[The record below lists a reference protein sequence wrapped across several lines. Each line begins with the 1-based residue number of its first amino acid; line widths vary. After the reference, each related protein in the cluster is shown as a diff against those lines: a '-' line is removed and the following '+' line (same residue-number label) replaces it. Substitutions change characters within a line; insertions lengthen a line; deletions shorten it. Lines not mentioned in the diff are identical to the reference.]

1 MIVRLVI
8 VGLFYAMTFALD
20 LYTNAGLIEWLL
32 YYIPLIYAFRK
43 LSDRFTVSLGAVST
57 VLIGAGLIIQPM
69 HGDYSQ
75 ALINRI
81 LGISLLWITIFLY
94 LKYRKSVEKLNLST
108 AQLFQQAKILSE
120 QAEDLDRERHRL
132 KYALREAAESKEFYR
147 AIGETIPYGVW
158 AADSEGNVNYF
169 SQQMLDLLGL
179 TMDEAK
185 GRGWMK
191 AIPKEESHHI
201 LETWIKSVKTGAM
214 WDQEVKVTGKNGV
227 VHTILARGK
236 GLLDSEG
243 SVTKWVGI
251 NLDITERKRIEEQL
265 EYNAMLLENV
275 NDAILAMDENYIVK
289 SWNKAAEKLYGW
301 SQQEALGRKIS
312 DLIKMDLSYSQG
324 SLLKRKLEATG
335 FVETEVTQLRRD
347 GSFIE
352 IDSVVRALKDKKGN
366 MIGFAAVNRDITE
379 RKRAEE
385 AIREKDQRFRLAVD
399 HFPFVFGIYDP
410 ERRYR
415 FMNFTGIRASGYKY
429 HDFIGRK
436 DEDLFPKEVTDTFL
450 PALKRTIE
458 SKQIQTVECQM
469 LFGGKMVAQ
478 IITYVPLL
486 NRKREVVEVLG
497 LTIDITTRR
506 EVEELTNRKKEQAE
520 IMSDIS
526 EALVRMSL
534 DYEAVLEVTVEKIAR
549 LIGDACML
557 LLISEE
563 DKHIHPVTLWH
574 PDKQAEDFIRKC
586 FVENKQKA
594 GEGVTGRVIAEG
606 RAVLCPEVTR
616 DTVSSTFKNE
626 YIEIYERFK
635 FFSLIDVPLRSYGR
649 TIGAVVLIRTN
660 PGKPY
665 TNDDLEF
672 VQNIAD
678 KAALAIENARLY
690 QEKIHE
696 IEERK
701 IIEENLKNTLI
712 ELNNS
717 NRELE
722 QFAYVA
728 SHDLQEPLRMVATY
742 TQLLSK
748 RYQNQL
754 DNKADEYI
762 GYAVEGARRMHQ
774 LLLDLLGYSEVSKK
788 SLPPRS
794 SDLNIVL
801 RSVLDDMKYLVNSS
815 GAAVRFAHL
824 PSVKCYQDQIRQLFF
839 NLIENAI
846 KFSGGKKPQIH
857 ITCEEKERE
866 WIFSVRDNGIGISSE
881 YHERI
886 FVIFQRLHQRSE
898 YPGNGIGLALC
909 KKIVERHS
917 GRIWVESRAGQGAS
931 FFFTIPK
938 EDKEVPPVD
947 LPLKSRISEFRN

>member
-1 MIVRLVI
+1 MIVRLVT
-8 VGLFYAMTFALD
+8 VGLFYALTFALD
-20 LYTNAGLIEWLL
+20 LYTNAGLFEWLI
-32 YYIPLIYAFRK
+32 YYVPLIYAFRK
-43 LSDRFTVSLGAVST
+43 FSDKFTISLGLAST
-57 VLIGAGLIIQPM
+57 IFIGAGFVMEHM
-69 HGDYSQ
+69 HGDFSQ
-75 ALINRI
+75 ALLNRI

-94 LKYRKSVEKLNLST
+94 LKYRQSVAKLNLST

-158 AADSEGNVNYF
+158 AADSGGNINYF
-169 SQQMLDLLGL
+169 SRQMLDLLGL

-191 AIPKEESHHI
+191 VLPKEESKII
-201 LETWIKSVKTGAM
+201 LESWMKSVKSGAM
-214 WDQEVKVTGKNGV
+214 WDQEVRVPDKNGV
-227 VHTILARGK
+227 VHTVLSRGK
-236 GLLDSEG
+236 ALLDSEG
-243 SVTKWVGI
+243 SITKWVGI
-251 NLDITERKRIEEQL
+251 NLDITERKRIEAQL

-275 NDAILAMDENYIVK
+275 NDAIFAFDENNNVK
-289 SWNKAAEKLYGW
+289 SWNKAAEKIYGW
-301 SQQEALGRKIS
+301 KQVEALNRDMS
-312 DLIKMDLSYSQG
+312 DLIKMDISYTQEA
-324 SLLKRKLEATG
+324 LLKRKLQETG
-335 FVETEVTQLRRD
+335 VVETEMTQLSRD
-347 GSFIE
+347 GSLIE
-352 IDSVVRALKDKKGN
+352 IDSVIRALKDKNGK
-366 MIGFAAVNRDITE
+366 MIGYAAVNRDITE
-379 RKRAEE
+379 RKKAEE

-399 HFPFVFGIYDP
+399 HFPFVFGIYDQQ
-410 ERRYR
+410 RRYR
-415 FMNFTGIRASGYKY
+415 FMNFTGVKASGYKY
-429 HDFIGRK
+429 HDFIGRR
-436 DEDLFPKEVTDTFL
+436 DEDLFPKEITDTFL
-450 PALKRTIE
+450 PTLKRTIE

-469 LFGGKMVAQ
+469 LFGGRRVAQ
-478 IITYVPLL
+478 MITYVPML
-486 NRKREVVEVLG
+486 NRQREVVEVLG

-506 EVEELTNRKKEQAE
+506 EIEELTNRKKEQAE

-557 LLISEE
+557 LLLSEDE
-563 DKHIHPVTLWH
+563 KFVRPVTLWH
-574 PDKQAEDFIRKC
+574 PDKLAEDFIRKL
-586 FVENKQKA
+586 FTENKQMV
-594 GEGVTGRVIAEG
+594 GEGISGKVIAEG
-606 RAVLCPEVTR
+606 KPLIFPDITLEQVL
-616 DTVSSTFKNE
+616 STFKNE
-626 YIEIYERFK
+626 YVEIYERFK
-635 FFSLIDVPLRSYGR
+635 FYSLMDVPLRSYGR
-649 TIGAVVLIRTN
+649 TIGSVILIRTD
-660 PGKPY
+660 PGNSY
-665 TNDDLEF
+665 TKDDLEF

-690 QEKIHE
+690 QDKLHE

-748 RYQNQL
+748 KYQNKL

-774 LLLDLLGYSEVSKK
+774 LLLDLLGYSGVSKK
-788 SLPPRS
+788 SLPPKL
-794 SDLNIVL
+794 SDLNLVL
-801 RSVLDDMKYLVNSS
+801 RTVLENMKYLVNTS
-815 GAAVRFAHL
+815 GAVVTL
-824 PSVKCYQDQIRQLFF
+824 SPMPSVKCYEDQISQLFF
-839 NLIENAI
+839 NLIENAV
-846 KFSGGKKPQIH
+846 KFSGGRKPRIH
-857 ITCEEKERE
+857 ISSEETERE
-866 WIFSVRDNGIGISSE
+866 WTFSVRDNGIGISPE
-881 YHERI
+881 YHDRI

-909 KKIVERHS
+909 KKIVERHL
-917 GRIWVESRAGQGAS
+917 GRIWVESRPGQGAA

-938 EDKEVPPVD
+938 EDREIPPVD
-947 LPLKSRISEFRN
+947 LPLRNRIAEFRN

>member
-1 MIVRLVI
+1 MIVRLVT
-8 VGLFYAMTFALD
+8 VGLFYALTFALD
-20 LYTNAGLIEWLL
+20 LYTTAGLVEWLL

-43 LSDRFTVSLGAVST
+43 LSDKFTISLGVVST
-57 VLIGAGLIIQPM
+57 IFISAGFVIQHM

-75 ALINRI
+75 ALVNRL
-81 LGISLLWITIFLY
+81 LGISLLWVTLFLY
-94 LKYRKSVEKLNLST
+94 LKYRRSVEKLNFST

-120 QAEDLDRERHRL
+120 QAEDLDRERHRI

-158 AADSEGNVNYF
+158 AADSEGNISYF

-179 TMDEAK
+179 TMPEAK

-191 AIPKEESHHI
+191 VLPKEESHKI
-201 LETWIKSVKTGAM
+201 LESWMKSVKTGTM
-214 WDQEVKVTGKNGV
+214 WDQEVRVPDKNGV
-227 VHTILARGK
+227 IHTILSRGK

-243 SVTKWVGI
+243 SVTQWVGI
-251 NLDITERKRIEEQL
+251 NLDITERKRIEAQL

-275 NDAILAMDENYIVK
+275 NDAILAFDSNFIVK

-301 SQQEALGRKIS
+301 TQEEALDRKLTELITMDIS
-312 DLIKMDLSYSQG
+312 YTQG
-324 SLLKRKLEATG
+324 AILKRKLEDSG
-335 FVETEVTQLRRD
+335 FIETEITQLRRD
-347 GSFIE
+347 GSLLE
-352 IDSVVRALKDKKGN
+352 VDSVARMLKDENGKI
-366 MIGFAAVNRDITE
+366 IGYAAVNRDITE

-385 AIREKDQRFRLAVD
+385 AIMEKDQRFRMAVD
-399 HFPFVFGIYDP
+399 HFPFVFAIYDKQ
-410 ERRYR
+410 RRYR
-415 FMNFTGIRASGYKY
+415 FMNYTGLKASGFKY
-429 HDFIGRK
+429 HDFIGHR
-436 DEDLFPKEVTDTFL
+436 DEELFPKEITDTFL

-458 SKQIQTVECQM
+458 SKEIHTVECQM
-469 LFGGKMVAQ
+469 VFGGKKIAQ
-478 IITYVPLL
+478 FITYVPRL
-486 NRKREVVEVLG
+486 NRQREVVEVLG
-497 LTIDITTRR
+497 LTMDITTRH
-506 EVEELTNRKKEQAE
+506 EIEELTNRKKEQAE

-557 LLISEE
+557 LLTSGDEE
-563 DKHIHPVTLWH
+563 YIHPVTLWH
-574 PDKQAEDFIRKC
+574 PDKKAEEFIREL
-586 FVENKQKA
+586 FIENKQRV
-594 GEGVTGRVIAEG
+594 GEGISGRVIAEG
-606 RAVLCPEVTR
+606 KAVIYPEITEEEVM
-616 DTVSSTFKNE
+616 STCKNE
-626 YIEIYERFK
+626 YVEIYRRFK
-635 FFSLIDVPLRSYGR
+635 FYSLIDVPLRSYGR
-649 TIGAVVLIRTN
+649 TIGAVLLIRTDA
-660 PGKPY
+660 GRSY
-665 TNDDLEF
+665 TKDDLEF

-678 KAALAIENARLY
+678 KAALAIENAKLY
-690 QEKIHE
+690 QEKLHE

-748 RYQNQL
+748 KYQNQL
-754 DNKADEYI
+754 DHKADEYI

-788 SLPPRS
+788 SVPPRS
-794 SDLNIVL
+794 ADLNLVL
-801 RSVLDDMKYLVNSS
+801 RTVLEDMKYLVNSS
-815 GAAVRFAHL
+815 GAVVTYS
-824 PSVKCYQDQIRQLFF
+824 PMPVIKCYDDQIRQLFS
-839 NLIENAI
+839 NLIENAV

-857 ITCEEKERE
+857 ITSEETERE
-866 WIFSVRDNGIGISSE
+866 WVFSVKDNGIGIKPE

-909 KKIVERHS
+909 KKIVERHM
-917 GRIWVESRAGQGAS
+917 GRIWVESRAGNGAAFYFS
-931 FFFTIPK
+931 IPK
-938 EDKEVPPVD
+938 EDKEIPTVD
-947 LPLKSRISEFRN
+947 LPLKNRIAEFRN